1 MSQALN
7 STSLTPAAPIF
18 AEIPYTWRVPGQYM
32 EVKAAVNE
40 NAILPFP
47 ARGLVMGQMYS
58 TGTAVPGAVNNI
70 YSKAQAKALFGVGSI
85 AADMCDAWL
94 TVNPYTPL
102 DAIGIAD
109 AAGAVAATGS
119 VLLAGAATASGTLV
133 MYFGGVRVPVGVALG
148 DTAATVAA
156 NLYAALQL
164 QASPG
169 YKTIPQLTPAYTA
182 ASATVSWTA
191 GNKGTLGNQI
201 DVRLNANVGEQT
213 PPGLTVTITAMSGG
227 ATDPAATITTA
238 LSSLVS
244 TWYTDVAFPWTDSVN
259 IGVFGNWAAGR
270 YAAMSKLD
278 VQGYVS
284 ISGTYGTCLAFEP
297 NNKYISHLDIQ
308 NPLVPSWKTAA
319 AFAGA
324 CCFQTAQDPALQL
337 KTVPLTGI
345 IAPAQGDQFTQLQRE
360 AILQN
365 GGSTYYADANG
376 NMYLERVTTSYR
388 MDPGNIPNS
397 AFFDLQDTK
406 VPTRVRYDWDAYI
419 GMLYPR
425 NKLAIDGS
433 IAAEYGA
440 NVVTPSM
447 LEGSWTGRSAVY
459 EKNGW
464 IQNSAVTAKN
474 SSFSIDPNDG
484 NRVNARQQIQVMGN
498 LIVLAGSLEFISNN

>member
-1 MSQALN
+1 
-7 STSLTPAAPIF
+7 LTA
-18 AEIPYTWRVPGQYM
+18 
-32 EVKAAVNE
+32 
-40 NAILPFP
+40 
-47 ARGLVMGQMYS
+47 
-58 TGTAVPGAVNNI
+58 
-70 YSKAQAKALFGVGSI
+70 
-85 AADMCDAWL
+85 
-94 TVNPYTPL
+94 
-102 DAIGIAD
+102 
-109 AAGAVAATGS
+109 
-119 VLLAGAATASGTLV
+119 
-133 MYFGGVRVPVGVALG
+133 
-148 DTAATVAA
+148 
-156 NLYAALQL
+156 
-164 QASPG
+164 
-169 YKTIPQLTPAYTA
+169 AYTA
-182 ASATVSWTA
+182 ATSTVTWTA
-191 GNKGTLGNQI
+191 GNNGTLGNQI

-213 PPGLTVTITAMSGG
+213 PPGLTVTINAMTGG
-227 ATDPAATITTA
+227 ATDPAASIATA

-244 TWYTDVAFPWTDSVN
+244 TWYTDVAFPWTDATN
-259 IGVFGNWAAGR
+259 IGVFGNWAASR

-284 ISGTYGTCLAFEP
+284 ISATYGTCLAFEP

-308 NPLVPSWKTAA
+308 NPLMPSWKTAA

-324 CCFQTAQDPALQL
+324 CCYQTAQAPALQL

-345 IAPAQGDQFTQLQRE
+345 QAPAQGDQFTPLQRE

-365 GGSTYYADANG
+365 GGSTYYADSNG

-388 MDPGNIPNS
+388 MDPGSIPN
-397 AFFDLQDTK
+397 AAWFDLQATK

-425 NKLAIDGS
+425 NELAIDGS
-433 IAAEYGA
+433 IAAEYA
-440 NVVTPSM
+440 DNVVTPSM
-447 LEGSWTGRSAVY
+447 LEGSWAGRSAVY

>member
-7 STSLTPAAPIF
+7 TIALTPAAPIF
-18 AEIPYTWRVPGQYM
+18 NEIPYTWRVPGNYM
-32 EVKAAVNE
+32 EVKQAVNE
-40 NAILPFP
+40 NALLPFP
-47 ARGLVMGQMYS
+47 ARGLVMGQMYA
-58 TGTAVPGAVNNI
+58 TGTAVAGTVYNI
-70 YSKAQAKALFGVGSI
+70 TSKPQAKALFGVGSI

-94 TVNPYTPL
+94 TANPYTPL

-109 AAGAVAATGS
+109 VVGATAATGG
-119 VLLAGAATASGTLV
+119 VVIAGAATASGTLV
-133 MYFGGVRVPVGVALG
+133 FYFAGVRVPVGVAQG
-148 DTAATVAA
+148 DTAAVVAA
-156 NLYAALQL
+156 NLYAALLL
-164 QASPG
+164 QAGPG
-169 YKTIPQLTPAYTA
+169 YKTIPQLTAAYIA
-182 ASATVSWTA
+182 ASATVTWTA

-213 PPGLTVTITAMSGG
+213 PPGLTVTINAMANG
-227 ATDPAATITTA
+227 ATDPAATIATA

-244 TWYTDVAFPWTDSVN
+244 TWYTDVAFPWTDATN
-259 IGVFGNWAAGR
+259 WGVVGNWAAGR

-278 VQGYVS
+278 VQVYMSVS
-284 ISGTYGTCLAFEP
+284 ATYGTYLAFEP
-297 NNKYISHLDIQ
+297 NNKFITHLGVQ
-308 NPLVPSWKTAA
+308 NPMVPSWKTAA
-319 AFAGA
+319 ALAA
-324 CCFQTAQDPALQL
+324 VCCFQTAQKPSLQL

-345 IAPAQGDQFTQLQRE
+345 TAPAQADQFTQPQRE

-388 MDPGNIPNS
+388 IDPGNIPNS
-397 AFFDLQDTK
+397 GWFDLQSVK

-419 GMLYPR
+419 GLLYPR
-425 NKLAIDGS
+425 NNLAIDGS
-433 IAAEYGA
+433 IAAEYDPD
-440 NVVTPSM
+440 VVTPLM